1 MSNPTLH
8 QSNEPALPASLP
20 TQRRLH
26 PLVGAAAVAIV
37 IASLT
42 AVAAM
47 TGVLPTSKA
56 MQGSQQSLTAPVAG
70 NGTVNGTING
80 ADTAQL
86 PAPGSTTRPPE
97 TANLAQAPV
106 APTAPAPTP
115 APAARR
121 AQERSSASRDAG
133 YGPAT
138 SRNDNGAYAERQ
150 PAQGSAYAG
159 RVVAITPIEAPKPAS
174 GLGAV
179 GGAVIGGLL
188 GNQIGKGNGRILGTV
203 AGAVGGGFA
212 GNQIEKTVRKDTSY
226 QVRVQMDNGSH
237 RTFTYQADPGVQI
250 GERVHMQDGHL
261 VAG

>member
-8 QSNEPALPASLP
+8 QSNEPAMPASLP

-56 MQGSQQSLTAPVAG
+56 TQGTQQSLTAPVAA
-70 NGTVNGTING
+70 NATVNG

-97 TANLAQAPV
+97 TANLAQAPI
-106 APTAPAPTP
+106 APAAPAPAP

-133 YGPAT
+133 YGPAP
-138 SRNDNGAYAERQ
+138 SRNDNGA
-150 PAQGSAYAG
+150 
-159 RVVAITPIEAPKPAS
+159 
-174 GLGAV
+174 
-179 GGAVIGGLL
+179 
-188 GNQIGKGNGRILGTV
+188 
-203 AGAVGGGFA
+203 
-212 GNQIEKTVRKDTSY
+212 
-226 QVRVQMDNGSH
+226 
-237 RTFTYQADPGVQI
+237 
-250 GERVHMQDGHL
+250 
-261 VAG
+261 

>member
-8 QSNEPALPASLP
+8 QSNEPAMPASLP

-56 MQGSQQSLTAPVAG
+56 MQGSQQSLTAPVAA

-86 PAPGSTTRPPE
+86 PAPGSTTRPPDA
-97 TANLAQAPV
+97 ANLAQAP
-106 APTAPAPTP
+106 AAPAAPAP

-133 YGPAT
+133 YGPAA

-159 RVVAITPIEAPKPAS
+159 RVVAITPIEAPKPAT

-250 GERVHMQDGHL
+250 GERVHMQDGQL

>member
-8 QSNEPALPASLP
+8 QSNEPAMPASLP

-56 MQGSQQSLTAPVAG
+56 TQGSQQSLTAPVAA

-97 TANLAQAPV
+97 AANLAQAPV
-106 APTAPAPTP
+106 APAAPT
-115 APAARR
+115 PAARR

-133 YGPAT
+133 YGPAA

-226 QVRVQMDNGSH
+226 QVRVQMDNGNY
-237 RTFTYQADPGVQI
+237 RTFTYHADPGVQV
-250 GERVHMQDGHL
+250 GQRVRLQDGVL
-261 VAG
+261 VTA